1 MMLYIFQK
9 NENHLITH
17 DGHVQLGSFHCS
29 LDWFLENVQVPVTV
43 VYWMPDAF
51 GNRYPRVNYQRH
63 MEVAGKASLEPK
75 PNQPDYSA
83 KHRSWV

>member
-1 MMLYIFQK
+1 MMMYVFQK

-29 LDWFLENVQVPVTV
+29 LDWFLKNVQVPFTV

-63 MEVAGKASLEPK
+63 IEVAGKSALEQI
-75 PNQPDYSA
+75 QPDYSD
-83 KHRSWV
+83 KHRSWI